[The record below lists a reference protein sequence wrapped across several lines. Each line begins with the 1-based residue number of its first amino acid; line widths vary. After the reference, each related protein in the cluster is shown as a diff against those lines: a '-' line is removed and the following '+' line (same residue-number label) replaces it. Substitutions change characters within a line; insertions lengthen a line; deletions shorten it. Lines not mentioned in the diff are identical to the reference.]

1 MKISISLFSKNLI
14 KKSCVVINTIKGNK
28 SNIRIGEF
36 ISDINNVK
44 FKSTLSF
51 LKNSSS
57 LNKFKINTKL
67 NIMVKTNSRDLKKVI
82 VINLI

>member
-1 MKISISLFSKNLI
+1 
-14 KKSCVVINTIKGNK
+14 TIKGNK